1 MLASFRRFAN
11 TWPARILFLVL
22 VAAFGSWGIA
32 DVVRNIG
39 AGSSAV
45 ATVHGHDITAQDFMQ
60 EYDGMLRRYAQQIP
74 DPTQIPP
81 EMKQR
86 VAMQTLDKLVTQ
98 QALADQVARMGIT
111 VPDSQ
116 VRDTVFAMSE
126 FQGADGKFSR
136 PQMMQVLSTN
146 HLTEN
151 RFLDLVRADI
161 AQNQLLQTTG
171 VAAAPSKLLTQL
183 VYRYLNEKRRAD
195 MVLLPFAGQ
204 PMPPAPTQAVLHRFY
219 DNNPGRYSAPEYRHI
234 KAVILSPDTI
244 GRSLTVSDAEL
255 KAYFAQHKTEYVSP
269 EKRSLQVITAAS
281 AATGNAIAAKWKA
294 GASWEA
300 MQAAAKA
307 AGATAVDLPLSTSAQ
322 VPSPELAKAAFA
334 APGDAV
340 TGPITE
346 PLGVQVFRVTGVEV
360 AKNPSFES
368 LHDVLQGK
376 AAADKALDLID
387 ARAQKLQDLFAGGA
401 KIDEVPSDIGATG
414 AEGTLDAQGKT
425 QDGTQAP
432 LPAKGDVRQQIIDAA
447 FKTNPGD
454 AIQPVEG
461 PDHVW
466 FAVAVDSITKPAK
479 RPVELVQAQLL
490 TDWQA
495 DQVHHRQEAEATHLL
510 GLLRGGQTL
519 QNAAWGSG
527 LQVTRTPPLARNRPE
542 GDIPAEL
549 VQKLF
554 GLKQGEGAM
563 VETNKGFVVGQLA
576 EIIMPDGKDDSTGMS
591 QAESG
596 LTRALHDDYLTI
608 YALGIRQAAK
618 PVIRPNVV
626 MNLVQ
631 QPGE

>member
-45 ATVHGHDITAQDFMQ
+45 ATVQGHDISANDFAH
-60 EYDGMLRRYAQQIP
+60 EYDGMLSRYAQQMP
-74 DPTQIPP
+74 DPTQIPA
-81 EMKQR
+81 EIKQR

-98 QALADQVARMGIT
+98 QALADRVASMGIT

-116 VRDTVFAMSE
+116 VRDTVFGMAE
-126 FQGADGKFSR
+126 FQGTDGKFSR

-161 AQNQLLQTTG
+161 AQNQLLQSVG
-171 VAAAPSKLLTQL
+171 AASAPSKLLTQL
-183 VYRYLNEKRRAD
+183 VYRYLNEKRQAD
-195 MVLLPFAGQ
+195 TVALPFAGQ
-204 PMPPAPTQAVLHRFY
+204 PLPAAPTEAVLRRFY
-219 DNNPGRYSAPEYRHI
+219 DNNPSRYSAPEYRHI
-234 KAVILSPDTI
+234 KAVILSPETI

-255 KAYFAQHKTEYVSP
+255 KTYFAQHKSDYVSP
-269 EKRSLQVITAAS
+269 EKRALQVITAGS
-281 AATGNAIAAKWKA
+281 MATGNALAAQWKA

-300 MQAAAKA
+300 IQAAAKA
-307 AGATAVDLPLSTSAQ
+307 TGATAVDLPLSTREQ

-334 APGDAV
+334 AQGDAV
-340 TGPITE
+340 SGPLSE
-346 PLGVQVFRVTGVEV
+346 PLGVQVFRVTATEA
-360 AKNPSFES
+360 AKNPSFNS

-376 AAADKALDLID
+376 AAAEKALDLID

-401 KIDEVPSDIGATG
+401 KIDEVPADMGAIG
-414 AEGTLDAQGKT
+414 AEGTLDSQGKT
-425 QDGTQAP
+425 PEGTLAP
-432 LPAKGDVRQQIIDAA
+432 LPAKGDVRQQIIDTA

-479 RPVELVQAQLL
+479 RPLELVQAQVLA
-490 TDWQA
+490 DWQA

-510 GLLRGGQTL
+510 TLIKSGQTM
-519 QNAAWGSG
+519 QSAAWGSG
-527 LQVTRTPPLARNRPE
+527 LQVTRTPPLSRNRPQ
-542 GDIPAEL
+542 GNIPAEL

-554 GLKQGEGAM
+554 TLTHGEGTM
-563 VETNKGFVVGQLA
+563 VETNTGFVVAQLA
-576 EIIMPDGKDDSTGMS
+576 DIITPDGKDDSVGMG

-596 LTRALHDDYLTI
+596 LSRALHDDYLTV
-608 YALGIRQAAK
+608 YALAVRQAAK
-618 PVIRPNVV
+618 PVLRSNVV

>member
-22 VAAFGSWGIA
+22 VAAFASWGIA

-45 ATVHGHDITAQDFMQ
+45 ATVQGHDISPNDFVQ
-60 EYDGMLRRYAQQIP
+60 EYDGMLRRYAQQLP
-74 DPTQIPP
+74 DPTQMPP
-81 EMKQR
+81 EIKQR
-86 VAMQTLDKLVTQ
+86 VAMQTLEKLVTQ
-98 QALADQVARMGIT
+98 QALADQGARMGVT

-126 FQGADGKFSR
+126 FQGTDGKFSR

-171 VAAAPSKLLTQL
+171 AASAPSKLLTQL
-183 VYRYLNEKRRAD
+183 VYRYLNEKRQAD
-195 MVLLPFAGQ
+195 TVLLPFSGQ
-204 PMPPAPTQAVLHRFY
+204 PLPAAPTDAVLRRFY
-219 DNNPGRYSAPEYRHI
+219 ANNPSRYSAPEYRHI
-234 KAVILSPDTI
+234 KAVILSPETI
-244 GRSLTVSDAEL
+244 GRSLTVSDIEL
-255 KAYFAQHKTEYVSP
+255 KSYFAQHKAEYVSS
-269 EKRSLQVITAAS
+269 EKRALQVITAGS
-281 AATGNAIAAKWKA
+281 IATGNALAAQWKA

-307 AGATAVDLPLSTSAQ
+307 AGATAVDLPLSSREQ

-334 APGDAV
+334 AEGNAV
-340 TGPITE
+340 LGPISE
-346 PLGVQVFRVTGVEV
+346 PLGVQVFRVTGTEP
-360 AKNPSFES
+360 AKNPSFAS

-376 AAADKALDLID
+376 AAAEKALDLID

-401 KIDEVPSDIGATG
+401 KIDEVPADLGATG

-432 LPAKGDVRQQIIDAA
+432 LPAKGDVRQQIIDTA

-479 RPVELVQAQLL
+479 RPLELVHAQVLA
-490 TDWQA
+490 DWQA

-510 GLLRGGQTL
+510 TLIRSGQTL

-527 LQVTRTPPLARNRPE
+527 LQVTRTPPLARDRPH
-542 GDIPAEL
+542 GNIPAEL
-549 VQKLF
+549 VQRLF
-554 GLKQGEGAM
+554 TLKQGEGTM
-563 VETNKGFVVGQLA
+563 VETNAGFVVGQLA
-576 EIIMPDGKDDSTGMS
+576 AIITSDGKDDSVGMG

-596 LTRALHDDYLTI
+596 LTRALHDDYLTV
-608 YALGIRQAAK
+608 YALAVRQAAK
-618 PVIRPNVV
+618 PVLRPNVV

>member
-22 VAAFGSWGIA
+22 VAAFASWGIA

-45 ATVHGHDITAQDFMQ
+45 ATVHGHDISPNDFMQ

-74 DPTQIPP
+74 DPTQIPA
-81 EMKQR
+81 EIKQR
-86 VAMQTLDKLVTQ
+86 VAMQTVDKLVTQ

-111 VPDSQ
+111 VPDSR

-126 FQGADGKFSR
+126 FQGTDGTFSR
-136 PQMMQVLSTN
+136 AQMMQVLSTN
-146 HLTEN
+146 HLTEAH
-151 RFLDLVRADI
+151 FLDLVRADI

-171 VAAAPSKLLTQL
+171 AASAPSKLLTEL

-195 MVLLPFAGQ
+195 MVLLPFMGQ
-204 PMPPAPTQAVLHRFY
+204 PLPPAPTDAVLRRFY
-219 DNNPGRYSAPEYRHI
+219 ENNPNRYSAPEYRHI
-234 KAVILSPDTI
+234 KAVILSPETI
-244 GRSLTVSDAEL
+244 GRSLTVPDSEV
-255 KAYFAQHKTEYVSP
+255 KAYFNQHKAEYVSP
-269 EKRSLQVITAAS
+269 EKRALQVITAGS
-281 AATGNAIAAKWKA
+281 AAAGNALAAQWKA
-294 GASWEA
+294 GATWEA
-300 MQAAAKA
+300 MQTAAKGV
-307 AGATAVDLPLSTSAQ
+307 GATAVDLPLSTPAQ

-334 APGDAV
+334 AQGNIV
-340 TGPITE
+340 TGPISE
-346 PLGVQVFRVTGVEV
+346 PLGVQVFRVTAIEP

-368 LHDVLQGK
+368 LHDILLGK
-376 AAADKALDLID
+376 AAAEKALDLID

-401 KIDEVPSDIGATG
+401 KIDEVPADLGATG

-425 QDGTQAP
+425 QDGTLAP
-432 LPAKGDVRQQIIDAA
+432 LPAKGDVRQQIIDTA

-466 FAVAVDSITKPAK
+466 FAVAVDNITKPAK
-479 RPVELVQAQLL
+479 RPLELVRAQVLS
-490 TDWQA
+490 DWQA
-495 DQVHHRQEAEATHLL
+495 DQVHHRQEAEAAHLL
-510 GLLRGGQTL
+510 ALIKGGQSL

-527 LQVTRTPPLARNRPE
+527 LQVTRTPPLSRNRPE

-549 VQKLF
+549 VQRLF
-554 GLKQGEGAM
+554 ALKQGEGAM

-576 EIIMPDGKDDSTGMS
+576 EIISPDGKDDSVGMG
-591 QAESG
+591 QAETG

-608 YALGIRQAAK
+608 YALAVRQAAK
-618 PVIRPNVV
+618 PVLRPNVV